1 MQSTDRPDL
10 DLELTVD
17 VPLTPEQLF
26 AGWTNPQ
33 MLPKW
38 FCPRPWQVVEC
49 EIDPRP
55 GGVFANVMQSPE
67 GVRLPRNEGCFLLV
81 EPPHRIIWTGVL
93 SRGFRPQAQKELDFG
108 FVCDLSFTALQTGG
122 SRFNALVMHSDA
134 EGKAKHEQMGF
145 DQGWRIALSQLVE
158 LYG

>member
-1 MQSTDRPDL
+1 
-10 DLELTVD
+10 
-17 VPLTPEQLF
+17 
-26 AGWTNPQ
+26 
-33 MLPKW
+33 
-38 FCPRPWQVVEC
+38 
-49 EIDPRP
+49 
-55 GGVFANVMQSPE
+55 MQSPE

-93 SRGFRPQAQKELDFG
+93 SRGFIPQAQKELDFG